1 MALAPPTTDGDA
13 AGPGESR
20 TCPRCGSPV
29 EAFTLELP
37 MGLGPRT
44 FTSECPCERERRA
57 TDTRERA
64 AAEHRERV
72 RAYFHQSGIGRRHEA
87 ASFENFAT
95 SPATTAVVDVCRA
108 FVTAFPQGGKGLTLS
123 GPAGTG
129 KTHLAVAVTRALID
143 RGVSAVIVNVPMLL
157 LTFRGTFSGDRPE
170 RFDRMLDCLC
180 RCEHLVLDDLGRE
193 RPTAWAQETL
203 YLVVNARY
211 QECLATSLTTNL
223 SPVELRARLGE
234 PILDRLAETNQGY
247 WCQWPSHR
255 RQSSP

>member
-1 MALAPPTTDGDA
+1 MAVAPPLTDTGAPRPDEPRA
-13 AGPGESR
+13 
-20 TCPRCGSPV
+20 CQRCGQCV

-57 TDTRERA
+57 TGARERA
-64 AAEHRERV
+64 AADHRERV
-72 RAYFHQSGIGRRHEA
+72 RACVRQSGIGRRHEA
-87 ASFENFAT
+87 ASFENFTT
-95 SPATTAVVDVCRA
+95 SPATATVVDVCRA
-108 FVTAFPQGGKGLTLS
+108 FVAVFPQGGKGLTLS

-157 LTFRGTFSGDRPE
+157 LTFRGTFSGDRPA
-170 RFDRMLDCLC
+170 RFDRMLDLLC

-203 YLVVNARY
+203 
-211 QECLATSLTTNL
+211 
-223 SPVELRARLGE
+223 
-234 PILDRLAETNQGY
+234 
-247 WCQWPSHR
+247 
-255 RQSSP
+255 